1 MDVNKAPCKKAK
13 LLRRERRL
21 EKLKEKG
28 VDLNGLTNTTKNKEK
43 VIEDIIKDLPENV
56 KHKLEVIKS

>member
-1 MDVNKAPCKKAK
+1 MSKAPCKKAK

-28 VDLNGLTNTTKNKEK
+28 VDLNALTNITKNKEK

-56 KHKLEVIKS
+56 KHKLEVIIG